1 MNVNVLTFPS
11 NSSCINYV
19 RYPVNTFSISLDKL
33 SFMEIIHDNDLDH
46 CGIQERFTSHLK
58 YMCLVEILR
67 IFQKEDIFGQESI
80 VQVKLYN

>member
-1 MNVNVLTFPS
+1 MNVNVLIFPS

-33 SFMEIIHDNDLDH
+33 LNFMEIIYDNDLDH

-58 YMCLVEILR
+58 YICLVQILR
-67 IFQKEDIFGQESI
+67 IF
-80 VQVKLYN
+80 